1 MTDPNELIVQLI
13 GCLPLVDEG
22 PDHKLWCSVRGDWLR
37 AAVAAL
43 TPAPAQPEPPIIGHM
58 KQAERAAISPEAMS
72 LLNAVIGGPDA
83 PKPKGPTRED
93 QMKAFVAEANQAEKF
108 KPRKPKL
115 EPLPAGV
122 EPVGTLFKAAGGLSG
137 VKLNTAGERLIDA
150 AYPLFVRTT
159 PPTLTDAQCDATK
172 DAERYRWLRQFSYPL
187 DGILEVLTTSTDDQP
202 PTHLYGD
209 YLDAAIDRALIRAA
223 AAGAG

>member
-13 GCLPLVDEG
+13 GCLPMIDEG

-122 EPVGTLFKAAGGLSG
+122 EPLTLAQLNSACMWYRHDFGLMDAEEQERMRWAAKEWLRAWRKELE
-137 VKLNTAGERLIDA
+137 VA
-150 AYPLFVRTT
+150 T
-159 PPTLTDAQCDATK
+159 PPTLTDAQCDAIRKLFYT
-172 DAERYRWLRQFSYPL
+172 AIAVPN
-187 DGILEVLTTSTDDQP
+187 
-202 PTHLYGD
+202 
-209 YLDAAIDRALIRAA
+209 DAAIRAA